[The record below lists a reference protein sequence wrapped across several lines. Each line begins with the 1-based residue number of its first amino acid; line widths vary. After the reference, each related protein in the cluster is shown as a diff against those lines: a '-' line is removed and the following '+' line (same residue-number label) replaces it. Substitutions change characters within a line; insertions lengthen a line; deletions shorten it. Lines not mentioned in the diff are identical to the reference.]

1 MILKRKLY
9 SVDKDDIT
17 STAKIAEIGTVGGAY
32 IGAKSGFN
40 KSIEKAAKG
49 QVKELRRNAR
59 ANEEINKALDKFA
72 RTYKGK
78 KEEKEALRK
87 EVRSKLNAIENSRIK
102 DVGKLTK
109 IVKNNT
115 RKTVIK
121 STGKKAAIGAAL
133 GTGIGIASTTAINK
147 MAEKAKE
154 KSFSWT
160 YDIFFDLNNLKY
172 CKSYPKFVFDYIKNV
187 QSKLKGGEALCSW
200 NFPVVS
206 MNVDEDDSD
215 NTNGKYFESS
225 VEDCGFKIPLV
236 YKDGKWFEEKGI
248 FFKKLNPIPNNDPAK
263 YIYDY
268 IANDADDCD
277 EENKENSDYNQWMR
291 ARAELRKMI
300 GKYTR

>member
-215 NTNGKYFESS
+215 NTNGKYFGSS

-268 IANDADDCD
+268 ITNDADDYD
-277 EENKENSDYNQWMR
+277 EENKNNSDYNQWMK
-291 ARAELRKMI
+291 ARAELKMMI